1 MNTRVLKANLL
12 LLVAA
17 LVWGATFVAQK
28 RGMDT
33 IGPMAFT
40 GLRFLLGAACLAPI
54 AWKQIKSGQAS
65 FAGNT
70 QKWLPLK
77 GILAAGILMFLGI
90 NLQQTGLVHTTAG
103 KAGFI
108 TGLYVIFVPILGLFW
123 RQKVGVWGWMG
134 ISLALAGLYFLSMTS
149 SFVLA
154 YGDSLILACAFAWAG
169 HVLVLGYFSPKMGSF
184 VLAFGQAFV
193 CAVLSLL
200 MAFIVEDFT
209 LGDIWLTR
217 YPLFF
222 GGVASVAI
230 GFTLQVIGQKDSPP
244 AHAAVILQL
253 EAVFAAFFGWLL
265 LAEVMSSRSIL
276 GAGLMLAGMLTAQ
289 LGMLRRSKS
298 VQISEP

>member
-1 MNTRVLKANLL
+1 MNSRVLKANFL

-33 IGPMAFT
+33 IGPIAFT

-54 AWKQIKSGQAS
+54 AWMQIKNRKAP
-65 FAGNT
+65 FAGSD
-70 QKWLPLK
+70 QKWMPLK
-77 GILAAGILMFLGI
+77 GILAAGLLMFLGI
-90 NLQQTGLVHTTAG
+90 NLQQIGLVHTTAG

-108 TGLYVIFVPILGLFW
+108 TGLYVVFVPILGLFW
-123 RQKVGVWGWMG
+123 RQKVGAWGWTG
-134 ISLALAGLYFLSMTS
+134 ILLALAGLYFLSMTS

-169 HVLVLGYFSPKMGSF
+169 HVLVLGHFSPKMDSF
-184 VLAFGQAFV
+184 VLAFGQAAV
-193 CAVLSLL
+193 CAVLSLFA
-200 MAFIVEDFT
+200 AFIVEDFS

-217 YPLFF
+217 YSLFF
-222 GGVASVAI
+222 GGVASVGI

-253 EAVFAAFFGWLL
+253 EAVFAAFFGWLF
-265 LAEVMSSRSIL
+265 LAEVMSSRSLL
-276 GAGLMLAGMLTAQ
+276 GAALMLTGMLAAQ
-289 LGMLRRSKS
+289 LGILRRKT
-298 VQISEP
+298 VWISGQ